1 MSQGIFLVVT
11 HLHPAFALT
20 TLLSLLWHNLI
31 TPMGAHDNMNT
42 DQKNIIE
49 CAKKDEE
56 LDVKDE
62 TILHSFF
69 RSFEK
74 TQRDKKKEVTK
85 NPHLAALSF
94 VNSVGGRRIYNPHPL
109 WLLQVF

>member
-1 MSQGIFLVVT
+1 
-11 HLHPAFALT
+11 
-20 TLLSLLWHNLI
+20 
-31 TPMGAHDNMNT
+31 MGAHGNMNT

-69 RSFEK
+69 KSFER
-74 TQRDKKKEVTK
+74 TQRDKKKEVIK
-85 NPHLAALSF
+85 NPRSAARSF
-94 VNSVGGRRIYNPHPL
+94 VNSLGGRRIHKSHPL